1 MSKARDAVRR
11 LYGAHPLHLL
21 ILLGCFALVGYVVI
35 VLGPGHLW
43 NSKVW
48 WKSILVWFI
57 GAFVLHD
64 LVLFPF
70 YAVADRSL
78 AAGLRAVTGRLP
90 TKRSRVSPVNYFR
103 VPILGS
109 GLLFLLFFPG
119 IIRQGRGTYHAATGL
134 TQQPFLERW
143 LLITAALFGMSAI
156 VYSIRSLLSRAEQP
170 ESVCTPDEAGS

>member
-119 IIRQGRGTYHAATGL
+119 IVRQGRGTYHAATGL
-134 TQQPFLERW
+134 TQQPFLDRW

-156 VYSIRSLLSRAEQP
+156 VYSIRWLLSRAEQP

>member
-1 MSKARDAVRR
+1 MGKVCDAVRR
-11 LYGAHPLHLL
+11 LYGAKPLHLL
-21 ILLGCFALVGYVVI
+21 VLLGCFALVGYVVI
-35 VLGPGHLW
+35 VLGPGQLW
-43 NSKVW
+43 NSNVW

-78 AAGLRAVTGRLP
+78 GAGLRAVTGRLP
-90 TKRSRVSPVNYFR
+90 TKHLMVSPVNYFR

-143 LLITAALFGMSAI
+143 LLITAALFGVSAI
-156 VYSIRSLLSRAEQP
+156 AYSIRSLLSRADQP
-170 ESVCTPDEAGS
+170 ESEGTPEEAGS